1 MMLAWGAAAHAQI
14 PAALKTACQPRTA
27 QAGYTYEHCTDGNA
41 PTFGRTPNVGGV
53 RGVRVPAKYDGFEG
67 LPAKAADATSVPGAD
82 ADGYV
87 TLDVDIS
94 RPTLPA
100 PPGGYPLV
108 VFMHGCCAGDKFAWQ
123 APDFGTGERWHYN
136 NAWFASRGYVVVT
149 YTARGFR
156 NQSGGGGSTGET
168 QLDSRR
174 FEINDLQYLAG
185 LLADDPF
192 FNVNPQKV
200 VPTGGSY
207 GGGFAWMALTDP
219 KWQSPGGAAMKLA
232 VTAPRYGWTD
242 IVYSLIPTG
251 HHSQYPDDLPAFDG
265 SDSADPF
272 GIPKQSIDNIL
283 YGTGQFGATFPS
295 TVDEAFI
302 CMAAPE
308 PFDTAPQCQN
318 PIENILP
325 EFISDRSAYYQNQWF
340 ARIAS
345 DPSYRIPIFNAATL
359 TDPLFTPVEALR
371 MSNRIQAAVPGYP
384 IQQYFGDYQHFVQNK
399 AKEWGDLCGADHHV
413 CTFADYSGGDV
424 NADPAGLYR
433 TGVTTRLN
441 AFVDHF
447 AQPPGNASE
456 PQPAYDVTAA
466 LQICPQNATAEF
478 PANEPGATF
487 TAPSFFQLAPHRLR
501 IDVSGTQTTT
511 NNAEPNPHASQAD
524 PVINIF
530 TNGSRCPFTTT
541 PAGPGVAVYDSPA
554 LAERATM
561 IGATK
566 LTVDYQASTGVGVQL
581 NARLYDVFP
590 DGTQVMVDRGP
601 YRVLSASG
609 PATFELHGNG
619 WRFEPGHKIRLELAQ
634 DDATFLKASEV
645 ASTITI
651 NGVKLRIPV
660 REPQP
665 PVREDFKN
673 AAEFCK
679 ADQQFLGDAGFRQKY
694 GTNRNGANAHGK
706 CVSGNN

>member
-1 MMLAWGAAAHAQI
+1 MLAWAGSADAQI
-14 PAALKTACQPRTA
+14 PAALKAGCQPRTA
-27 QAGYTYEHCTDGNA
+27 QAGYTYELCTDGNT
-41 PTFGRTPNVGGV
+41 PTFGRTANNGGV

-82 ADGYV
+82 ADGFV

-123 APDFGTGERWHYN
+123 SPDFGTGERWHYN
-136 NAWFASRGYVVVT
+136 NAWFASRGYVVAN
-149 YTARGFR
+149 YTSRGFR
-156 NQSGGGGSTGET
+156 NQAGGGGSTGET
-168 QLDSRR
+168 QLDSRLY
-174 FEINDLQYLAG
+174 EINDFQYLAG
-185 LLADDPF
+185 VIADDPF

-219 KWQSPGGAAMKLA
+219 KWQSPGSAAMKLA
-232 VTAPRYGWTD
+232 AVAPRYGWTD

-272 GIPKQSIDNIL
+272 GIPKQTINNIL

-295 TVDEAFI
+295 TVDQAFL
-302 CMAAPE
+302 CMGAPE

-318 PIENILP
+318 PIQNILP
-325 EFISDRSAYYQNQWF
+325 AFITDRSAYYQNHWF
-340 ARIAS
+340 TRIAS

-359 TDPLFTPVEALR
+359 TDPLFTPVENLR
-371 MSNRIQAAVPGYP
+371 MSNRIEATVPGYP
-384 IQQYFGDYQHFVQNK
+384 IKQYFGDYQHFVQNK

-413 CTFADYSGGDV
+413 CSFADYPGGDV
-424 NADPAGLYR
+424 NADPADLYR

-441 AFVDHF
+441 ALVDHF

-487 TAPSFFQLAPHRLR
+487 TAPSFFDLAPHRLR
-501 IDVSGTQTTT
+501 VDVSGAQTTT
-511 NNAEPNPHASQAD
+511 NNAEPNPHAGQAD
-524 PVINIF
+524 PITNLF
-530 TNGSRCPFTTT
+530 ANGSRCPFTTT
-541 PAGPGVAVYDSPA
+541 PAGPGVAVYDAPA
-554 LAERATM
+554 LTERATM

-566 LTVDYQASTGVGVQL
+566 VTVDYQASTTAGVQL

-590 DGTQVMVDRGP
+590 DGTQVLVDRGP
-601 YRVLSASG
+601 YRLLSASG

-619 WRFEPGHKIRLELAQ
+619 WRFEPGHKVRIELAQ
-634 DDATFLKASEV
+634 DDAGYLKVSEV
-645 ASTITI
+645 PSTITI

-660 REPQP
+660 REQQP

-673 AAEFCK
+673 ASAFCK
-679 ADQQFLGDAGFRQKY
+679 ADAEFLGDAAFRAKY

-706 CVSGNN
+706 CVSSNH